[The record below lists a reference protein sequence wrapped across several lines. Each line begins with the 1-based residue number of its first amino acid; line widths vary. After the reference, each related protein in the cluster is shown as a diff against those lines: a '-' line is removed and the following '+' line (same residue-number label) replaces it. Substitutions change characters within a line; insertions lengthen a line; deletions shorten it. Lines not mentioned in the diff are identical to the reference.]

1 MERIDGAGLGARG
14 SAGAMLGME
23 MHLVHQPQ
31 PQMHAASS
39 FQQPPEHLHHG
50 NGGGGGFQ
58 VQHHQAMP
66 VRQQHPP
73 PPYAAYVAPP
83 SRVVKA
89 HEEEE
94 MGNGVGNGGGVLQ
107 QPGAGAAGCPWSRMK
122 WTDAMVRLLIAVVY
136 NAGDDGEGVS
146 AGGKAAASHSHGKAG
161 ASAAAH
167 GGHGPQAAAQ
177 QKKGK
182 WKSVSRAMVENG
194 FKVSPQQCEDKF
206 NDLNKRYKRVVDL
219 LGRGTAC
226 KVVENPALLDAMGE
240 LTAKA
245 KEEARKLLSSKHLFF
260 REMCTYHNAP
270 GAAAAASH
278 GTDDGAACFHHP
290 RPVAVPGAA
299 NSSAGLQVVAMVNS
313 STRSEDDSEDD
324 VLSSKEAEEEEED
337 DDYDLDDVEEKAPGT
352 NRRGSRV
359 DDSNGFHN
367 YGGHKN
373 KRRRGESSAAEAGE
387 EGEEDGNKHARRRP
401 CAMQQLQRELAAAEA
416 GGDQQQ
422 LRQWMQR
429 RALELEKQK
438 LAYEVREYALEKQ
451 RHKWEQFKAT
461 KEWDME
467 HERLRIERRRVD
479 GQRMLLVLKQKEFD
493 LDLAEAYNNY
503 SSSVDHHPGAQT
515 PPPAGFQQQPG
526 SSPSTTGHPN

>member
-206 NDLNKRYKRVVDL
+206 ND
-219 LGRGTAC
+219 
-226 KVVENPALLDAMGE
+226 
-240 LTAKA
+240 
-245 KEEARKLLSSKHLFF
+245 
-260 REMCTYHNAP
+260 
-270 GAAAAASH
+270 
-278 GTDDGAACFHHP
+278 
-290 RPVAVPGAA
+290 
-299 NSSAGLQVVAMVNS
+299 
-313 STRSEDDSEDD
+313 
-324 VLSSKEAEEEEED
+324 
-337 DDYDLDDVEEKAPGT
+337 
-352 NRRGSRV
+352 
-359 DDSNGFHN
+359 SNGFHN

-373 KRRRGESSAAEAGE
+373 KRRRGESSAAAAGE

>member
-1 MERIDGAGLGARG
+1 
-14 SAGAMLGME
+14 MLGME
-23 MHLVHQPQ
+23 MHLVHQSQ
-31 PQMHAASS
+31 PQIQAPSS

-50 NGGGGGFQ
+50 NGGGGFQ

-66 VRQQHPP
+66 MRQQHPP
-73 PPYAAYVAPP
+73 PSYAAYVAPP
-83 SRVVKA
+83 SRAVKA

-94 MGNGVGNGGGVLQ
+94 MGNGVGAVQ
-107 QPGAGAAGCPWSRMK
+107 QPGAGAGAAGCPWSRMK

-136 NAGDDGEGVS
+136 HAGDDGEGVS

-260 REMCTYHNAP
+260 REMCTYHNP
-270 GAAAAASH
+270 GGTAAAASH
-278 GTDDGAACFHHP
+278 GTEDGADCFHHP
-290 RPVAVPGAA
+290 RPATAPAAA
-299 NSSAGLQVVAMVNS
+299 NSSAGRQVVAMVNS

-324 VLSSKEAEEEEED
+324 VLSSKEAEEEEDD

-352 NRRGSRV
+352 KRRDG
-359 DDSNGFHN
+359 NGFRN

-373 KRRRGESSAAEAGE
+373 KRRRGESSAAAAGE
-387 EGEEDGNKHARRRP
+387 DGEEDGNNKPARRRP
-401 CAMQQLQRELAAAEA
+401 STVQQLQRQLAAAEA

-429 RALELEKQK
+429 RALELSKQQ
-438 LAYEVREYALEKQ
+438 LAYEVREYELEKQ
-451 RHKWEQFKAT
+451 RYKWEQFRAQ

-467 HERLRIERRRVD
+467 RERLRIERRRVD
-479 GQRMLLVLKQKEFD
+479 GQRMLLVLQQKEFD
-493 LDLAEAYNNY
+493 LDLAEAYNNN
-503 SSSVDHHPGAQT
+503 SSSVDHLPGAQT